1 MTREQGTSTGR
12 ARDRQAVRCN
22 NRWMSETADTAEPP
36 GRRPSGPPSRL
47 ARNVVIGMVAVL
59 FLAANLANTV
69 LVSFVDKYP
78 VLLIAFNSSN
88 RNLVLASGELDA
100 WTFYVVGF
108 LRLLVS
114 DPLFYLLGRWYG
126 DAGIRWMERR
136 SPMYGRMLRTAEG
149 WFKKASYLVIAIAPN
164 NYFCLFAGAS
174 GMPVAGF
181 LIANV
186 DRHRGAAVPAA
197 QLRQPVRRA
206 PRGGPDF
213 IADNRLLVFAIGIV
227 AFVASRSGPTAAPA
241 ERWRASSSSTARS
254 RPSREEGQE
263 EA

>member
-1 MTREQGTSTGR
+1 
-12 ARDRQAVRCN
+12 
-22 NRWMSETADTAEPP
+22 MSEDAETAETAEPP

-47 ARNVVIGMVAVL
+47 ARNVVIGMVGVL

-78 VLLIAFNSSN
+78 ALLIAFNSSN
-88 RNLVLASGELDA
+88 RNLVLASGELNA
-100 WTFYVVGF
+100 WTFYLVGF
-108 LRLLVS
+108 VRLLLS

-126 DAGIRWMERR
+126 DAGIRWMESR

-149 WFKKASYLVIAIAPN
+149 WFKRASYPVIAIAPN

-186 DRHRGAAVPAA
+186 VGTAVRLFL
-197 QLRQPVRRA
+197 LRSFGNLFEEPLEAVR
-206 PRGGPDF
+206 DF
-213 IADNRLLVFAIGIV
+213 IADNRLPVFLIGLVALFLSLWADRRAGGEIEGVIELDREV
-227 AFVASRSGPTAAPA
+227 AAAQGGEDP
-241 ERWRASSSSTARS
+241 
-254 RPSREEGQE
+254 PEEPGTN
-263 EA
+263 

>member
-1 MTREQGTSTGR
+1 MRR
-12 ARDRQAVRCN
+12 CCN
-22 NRWMSETADTAEPP
+22 NLLMPEDAATAEPP

-149 WFKKASYLVIAIAPN
+149 WFKKASYVVIAIAPN

-186 DRHRGAAVPAA
+186 TGTAVRLFL
-197 QLRQPVRRA
+197 LRSFGNLFEEPLEAVRN
-206 PRGGPDF
+206 F
-213 IADNRLLVFAIGIV
+213 IADNRLLVFTIGIV
-227 AFVASRSGPTAAPA
+227 AFAASLWVDRRSGGEVEGVLELDREVSAN
-241 ERWRASSSSTARS
+241 
-254 RPSREEGQE
+254 REEGQE
-263 EA
+263 ET